1 MASGMSERV
10 PGDAAEGLGATLVAR
25 AGRIAAL
32 VKRVRLRMVA
42 VALAAGLLLT
52 LALAIAWV
60 VGGVLLDLAAPLS
73 VPLRLAVF
81 AGFVAVVAAACAAFL
96 LLPAWRRPL
105 LDGVALAIE
114 RALGGM
120 HNRLLTVVDL
130 ARGGGRAAAT
140 RRLEPH
146 MVERL
151 LEQTQALLAGFRPS
165 AVIRWRALLRNLLL
179 VIGGLAAVAG
189 MYAGLG
195 ERLLVTLE
203 RLRNPTADIPPAT
216 FLQLRSP
223 GDVEVLEGEALT
235 ITGTVVRGETAAA
248 DLVVYDA
255 SGRATRYPMR
265 TAADGGFAATLDGVS
280 AAARYRIEGG
290 GTWTKTHAIGVLH
303 RPEIHAVRPRI
314 VLPAYMRIDATVP
327 VDPEARRIEAP
338 LGSTLEFQADVSSDV
353 VSGAV
358 NLFGRRIET
367 RSVERFDERVWFED
381 ELPRDAVE
389 EQPWRWTTAHAAGGL
404 RAFTFGHDGGRF
416 GMRTRLEPLV
426 MPREQIASRAVMVM
440 ARLDPADPPGRL
452 AMLLEVEGGRTEL
465 VWGDASS
472 APPAQGFTRVVVG
485 PLPTPGAWARLS
497 KPLGE
502 LPQLVGRTVGA
513 VSFSIDR
520 GRVLLDRPGW
530 VETSTETVSE
540 PVDHPSGSLAMKPDE
555 SAATT
560 ATGAAPATVAA
571 AGGGAD
577 TAGRGHATWTGGVPV
592 AAPTWAALEFRS
604 REGHPTLPQAPV
616 EIVPTVD
623 KPPALI
629 VEDPPEVLTL
639 EVADDLPLRGRGFDD
654 WGIDA
659 VLVRIGPD
667 PARLGEP
674 EPIPGITPAVRP
686 PDTLLPFDVFLSA
699 ERLGLG
705 PGRSAAFTILV
716 RDTKGQVTETKPFVV
731 SVVLPPEHALAK
743 LGVPGLEQAR
753 REAEQAAK
761 NAARKA
767 EAMQEKREQVLEAVG
782 REPLAALDAAEE
794 KAREAAEQG
803 KAAEQDKNDQAA
815 KAAHEEARE
824 AAKQAAQEAQ
834 KTAEQAV
841 RRLDNPRRSDLAQ
854 LDAELEQRARDAEK
868 LSKAVEQAA
877 AQAAR
882 NPLVPTRQQEK
893 LAELAKDAR
902 ELAESLDKDDLFKGE
917 AAKLDRVADAPE
929 AADLAKE
936 TERLAEALEQ
946 VEQEIDAAGAS
957 RRLESLVQDLD
968 RRATQL
974 AQAEAAREAAREPRD
989 AAAAPNDPATP
1000 TQRQQA
1006 QRQADAAAREQ
1017 VRQLEQILGRPAR
1030 PQESPAAEAAAT
1042 EKMPAD
1048 AAANPPPTDA
1058 AQAAAAKPDAG
1069 APDGS
1074 KSEAGKPDASPPDA
1088 AKPEAGKPESAKPN
1102 NSKPDAA
1109 QPDSTPPA
1117 ADNPAAGPQDSPAA
1131 KPAAP
1136 KPADPVS
1143 RALLE
1148 ALAAAGETARA
1159 TETLADK
1166 LGGRTPL
1173 ESPAPTP
1180 ADGAAAGDQPPAP
1193 AGKGEPAAAAAAATP
1208 AADPGAD
1215 DPPADSARAA
1225 AIADLLASRDVQQ
1238 ALAMAERSR
1247 RLAAQAA
1254 REAAAQ
1260 ARREQQQQQ
1269 QQQQGLA
1276 RQPGQGD
1283 EPGDDEPRD
1292 QNPPEGTEGGA
1303 MAGRTAIQSGDPL
1316 RGLDAARR
1324 AAIYKLPP
1332 RVRDPLLEGM
1342 RQKGP
1347 AAYQDVI
1354 DTYFRQL
1361 GRDIPQ

>member
-1 MASGMSERV
+1 MASGLSDGLSGNTGESL
-10 PGDAAEGLGATLVAR
+10 AAPLVAR
-25 AGRIAAL
+25 AGRIAGI
-32 VKRVRLRMVA
+32 VRRVRLRMVA

-52 LALAIAWV
+52 LFVAIAWLL
-60 VGGVLLDLAAPLS
+60 GGVLLDLAAPLS
-73 VPLRLAVF
+73 VPLR
-81 AGFVAVVAAACAAFL
+81 VAVCGGLCAALAAATAAFL

-105 LDGVALAIE
+105 LEGVALAIE
-114 RALGGM
+114 RAVGGM

-130 ARGGGRAAAT
+130 ARGGGRGSAM
-140 RRLEPH
+140 RRLESHTLESHTLESH

-151 LEQTQALLAGFRPS
+151 LEQTQALLTGFRPGT
-165 AVIRWRALLRNLLL
+165 VIRWRALLRNLLL
-179 VIGGLAAVAG
+179 VAAGLATAAG
-189 MYAGLG
+189 MYAVLG

-223 GDVEVLEGEALT
+223 GDVEVLAGEPLT
-235 ITGTVVRGETAAA
+235 ITGSAVRGGTEAA

-255 SGRATRYPMR
+255 AGRSTRYPMR
-265 TAADGGFAATLDGVS
+265 AVEGGGFAATLDGVS

-290 GTWTKTHAIGVLH
+290 GTWTKTHAIGVLR
-303 RPEIHAVRPRI
+303 RPEILAVRPRV
-314 VLPAYMRIDATVP
+314 VLPAYMRIDAPVP

-338 LGSTLEFQADVSSDV
+338 LGSTVEFEADVTADV
-353 VSGAV
+353 AAGAV

-367 RSVERFDERVWFED
+367 RTVERFDERVWFED

-404 RAFTFGHDGGRF
+404 RAFTFGHDGRPF

-426 MPREQIASRAVMVM
+426 LPREQSANRAVMVM

-465 VWGDASS
+465 VWGDAGS
-472 APPAQGFTRVVVG
+472 APPPQGFTRVVVG
-485 PLPTPGAWARLS
+485 PLPTPGGWQRLVKS
-497 KPLGE
+497 LAE

-530 VETSTETVSE
+530 VEKSLETVSE
-540 PVDHPSGSLAMKPDE
+540 PVDHPSGSLAMK
-555 SAATT
+555 AADTETAGAPVT
-560 ATGAAPATVAA
+560 ATSPAGAGQAPRDRVIWS
-571 AGGGAD
+571 GGL
-577 TAGRGHATWTGGVPV
+577 PV

-604 REGHPTLPQAPV
+604 REGHPTLPQTPV

-623 KPPALI
+623 KPPAII

-654 WGIDA
+654 WGVDA

-667 PARLGEP
+667 AERLGAP
-674 EPIPGITPAVRP
+674 EPIPGISPAVRP
-686 PDTLLPFDVFLSA
+686 PETLVPFDVSLSA
-699 ERLGLG
+699 ERLGLA

-731 SVVLPPEHALAK
+731 SVVLPPEYALAK
-743 LGVPGLEQAR
+743 LGVPGLDQAR

-767 EAMQEKREQVLEAVG
+767 EALDEKREQVLEAVG

-794 KAREAAEQG
+794 KAREAAEQAR
-803 KAAEQDKNDQAA
+803 AAEKDKNDQAA
-815 KAAHEEARE
+815 QGAKEESRE
-824 AAKQAAQEAQ
+824 AAKAAAKEAQ
-834 KTAEQAV
+834 KTADEAV
-841 RRLDNPRRSDLAQ
+841 KALEKPLRSDLAQ
-854 LDAELEQRARDAEK
+854 VDAALEERARDAENVA
-868 LSKAVEQAA
+868 KALEQAA
-877 AQAAR
+877 TQAAR
-882 NPLVPTRQQEK
+882 NPLVPKPQQER
-893 LAELAKDAR
+893 LAELAKESR
-902 ELAESLDKDDLFKGE
+902 ELAESLEKDDLFKGD
-917 AAKLDRVADAPE
+917 AAKLDRLADAPE
-929 AADLAKE
+929 NMDIAREA
-936 TERLAEALEQ
+936 ERLAEALEE
-946 VEQEIDAAGAS
+946 VEQQIDAAGAS
-957 RRLESLVQDLD
+957 RRLDSLVQDLD
-968 RRATQL
+968 RRAMQL
-974 AQAEAAREAAREPRD
+974 AEAEAKREAARADGEKRKQDP
-989 AAAAPNDPATP
+989 AAADSPATKS
-1000 TQRQQA
+1000 QEQQA
-1006 QRQADAAAREQ
+1006 QRQADADARGQ

-1030 PQESPAAEAAAT
+1030 PQPQAPPEAQAAAAAMKPDAAREAAAD
-1042 EKMPAD
+1042 PD
-1048 AAANPPPTDA
+1048 AAKPDPAKPDPA
-1058 AQAAAAKPDAG
+1058 SAAAKPDAG
-1069 APDGS
+1069 
-1074 KSEAGKPDASPPDA
+1074 KPDASRPD
-1088 AKPEAGKPESAKPN
+1088 
-1102 NSKPDAA
+1102 
-1109 QPDSTPPA
+1109 PA
-1117 ADNPAAGPQDSPAA
+1117 NPAAANPDTGKPTPADADPAGADPAA
-1131 KPAAP
+1131 PAKPPAP

-1143 RALLE
+1143 RALLD
-1148 ALAAAGETARA
+1148 ALAAAAETARA

-1166 LGGRTPL
+1166 LSGRAPL
-1173 ESPAPTP
+1173 EPPAGAAPDDA
-1180 ADGAAAGDQPPAP
+1180 ADGDA
-1193 AGKGEPAAAAAAATP
+1193 
-1208 AADPGAD
+1208 AADPAK
-1215 DPPADSARAA
+1215 DSGVAA
-1225 AIADLLASRDVQQ
+1225 LLESRDVQQ

-1260 ARREQQQQQ
+1260 ARREQQ

-1303 MAGRTAIQSGDPL
+1303 MAGRTAIQNGDPL
-1316 RGLDAARR
+1316 RGLDASRR